1 MGMVKMTHMNVYGPG
16 RDPQQTLELL
26 ARLSIFDADDAG
38 ALGIATTGQK
48 DDEYAPLLNQTIGVL
63 KDIGA
68 DSTPGEYDG
77 QPYDLEETRKFVNS
91 FVQEVARRS
100 QEKTQINAKLATYE
114 QAKTQ
119 LYHLTGLQTS
129 MDDIFSCRYLKVR
142 FGRLPKDSYV
152 KLPYYEGHSFTFRE
166 YDFDGEYY
174 WGMYFVAEQSAEEVD
189 RIFASLY
196 FERIWVPDFVH
207 GTPQDALAQILSEES
222 EMNRRKAEL
231 ENLAAVAEKDEV
243 EKLQKIAAW
252 LNYESQIAQMY
263 RHVVLL
269 NNSYYI
275 SGFVPEEQTQRLRDA
290 VAKELPEVRVC
301 ADEELGTETELDE
314 KLKPPTKLKNN
325 WLTRPFEL
333 FVTMYGLPNY
343 GDIDPTGLVA
353 VTYAVLFGIM
363 FGDVGQGLL
372 LGLIGYFFMY
382 KKKKMQLGLVLARC
396 SLFAVLFGFLYG
408 SVFGFENLL
417 DPMYHALG
425 FAEKPL
431 EVLHPES
438 INMILIT
445 SIVAG
450 IFIIVCAIGTGIISN
465 FRRGVIAKTLFSVN
479 GVAGLVFYLALVCL
493 LLPMLGVQA
502 SFIGSVPYIVLL
514 IVIPFLCMY
523 FCEPLCLLFE
533 GKHPGKPGEIIINGF
548 FEMFDALLSFASNT
562 MSFLRVGGFVLA
574 HAGMMSVVFTLANMT
589 TQPVIYWIIVV
600 IGNLFVMALEGLF
613 VGIQVL
619 RLEFYEIFSRFF
631 DAEGR
636 PFTPLHVRSGKELL
650 ES

>member
-77 QPYDLEETRKFVNS
+77 QPYDLEETHKFVNG

-269 NNSYYI
+269 DNSYYI

-353 VTYAVLFGIM
+353 VTYAVLFG
-363 FGDVGQGLL
+363 
-372 LGLIGYFFMY
+372 
-382 KKKKMQLGLVLARC
+382 
-396 SLFAVLFGFLYG
+396 FLYG

-465 FRRGVIAKTLFSVN
+465 FRRRVIAKTLFSVN